1 MQAAS
6 DAAPQQRPALGLPW
20 PATAQEPPVG
30 PDRYNGQP
38 SLQLQLHL
46 QLQLQRRCP
55 LRPRLRLQ
63 PLPRLR
69 RWRRHRGGRGLRQ
82 RPAVRAAPRPL
93 RSHPPS
99 LSSRSQG
106 IQGGSASAVFSAAR
120 FLFPFE
126 SLSYTIY
133 EYGIGALYAAPR
145 VAGLAEYSAVYHPS
159 TARPGDPT
167 PAVAVPPLDARA
179 AWRGGARS
187 PSPRA
192 PSDRCGARV
201 PSLLSRPA
209 WRCPCSTAAR
219 ATPPTRR
226 SLAALPEPP
235 ERRIFPV
242 RRTRR
247 SDRAS
252 LLISSRFSSMSILPR
267 FTTRAATDE
276 RIKVCLQKREP
287 QRTHA
292 RSVLVCWCFL
302 GQGGSEA
309 LLTPRPPSC
318 LSSSMIL
325 SQGGPM
331 TRSEMTGGST
341 CSMPLVSASSYPSPF
356 RPLRLESATPNA
368 RSPSPWG
375 SGFASGCS
383 PSTPRSARS
392 SSTSPWWAPPG
403 WGLCSSWSW
412 ATWKLLG
419 RSRPPC
425 CGAA

>member
-252 LLISSRFSSMSILPR
+252 LLISSRSSSMSILPR

-302 GQGGSEA
+302 GPPARVPWSVCGGGA
-309 LLTPRPPSC
+309 RPPSSRRRAVASG
-318 LSSSMIL
+318 LRRLIL
-325 SQGGPM
+325 YIYFVCKV
-331 TRSEMTGGST
+331 RRGST
-341 CSMPLVSASSYPSPF
+341 PTIHQHGGLGD
-356 RPLRLESATPNA
+356 LRLAAGN
-368 RSPSPWG
+368 W
-375 SGFASGCS
+375 
-383 PSTPRSARS
+383 S
-392 SSTSPWWAPPG
+392 S
-403 WGLCSSWSW
+403 
-412 ATWKLLG
+412 
-419 RSRPPC
+419 
-425 CGAA
+425 